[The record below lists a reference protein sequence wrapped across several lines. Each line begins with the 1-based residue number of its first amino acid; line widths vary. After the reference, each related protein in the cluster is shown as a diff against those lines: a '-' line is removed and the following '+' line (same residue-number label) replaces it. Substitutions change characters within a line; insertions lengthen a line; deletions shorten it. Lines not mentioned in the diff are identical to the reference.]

1 MKIDEEKQS
10 FNRQTIFILRIFQK
24 NQKFTKLDKL
34 EQRNI
39 IKFQQGNWTQAAK
52 TIDNFRIIFLK
63 QTS

>member
-39 IKFQQGNWTQAAK
+39 IKFQQGNWTQVAK